1 MNSVAERLKKLRGHL
16 RYSQKDFAK
25 RLGILPATYSNYEN
39 ERRKLSPELLEKLYN
54 EFNVN
59 LNWLIT
65 GQGSMF
71 NDELETIEHPEEEL
85 IKLPFHKESFV
96 SAGFGIE
103 NTIDETIN
111 IAFSKPL
118 LRIAFK
124 INVDRGLYL
133 LPVYGNSMT
142 PTIPENA
149 IVLVVDYKVEGIL
162 REGSIYVVK
171 YDGEEFIK
179 RVFKDPVNQKVKLI
193 SDNEEYPPI
202 EVSGEDS
209 NRFKILGRVVGYIAG
224 V

>member
-1 MNSVAERLKKLRGHL
+1 MNSVSERLKKLRRYL

-39 ERRKLSPELLEKLYN
+39 EKRKLSPELLEKLYN

-65 GQGSMF
+65 GQGNMF
-71 NDELETIEHPEEEL
+71 NDELETLEHPEEEL
-85 IKLPFHKESFV
+85 VKLPFHKDSLV

-124 INVDRGLYL
+124 IDVNRGLYL

-179 RVFKDPVNQKVKLI
+179 RVFKDPVNQKIKLI

>member
-71 NDELETIEHPEEEL
+71 NDELETIERPEEEL

-149 IVLVVDYKVEGIL
+149 IVLVVDYKV
-162 REGSIYVVK
+162 
-171 YDGEEFIK
+171 
-179 RVFKDPVNQKVKLI
+179 
-193 SDNEEYPPI
+193 
-202 EVSGEDS
+202 
-209 NRFKILGRVVGYIAG
+209 
-224 V
+224 

>member
-16 RYSQKDFAK
+16 KYSQKGFAK

-39 ERRKLSPELLEKLYN
+39 EKGKLSPELLKKLYN

-71 NDELETIEHPEEEL
+71 NDGLETIEHPEGEL

-111 IAFSKPL
+111 IAFRS
-118 LRIAFK
+118 
-124 INVDRGLYL
+124 VW
-133 LPVYGNSMT
+133 
-142 PTIPENA
+142 
-149 IVLVVDYKVEGIL
+149 
-162 REGSIYVVK
+162 
-171 YDGEEFIK
+171 
-179 RVFKDPVNQKVKLI
+179 
-193 SDNEEYPPI
+193 
-202 EVSGEDS
+202 
-209 NRFKILGRVVGYIAG
+209 
-224 V
+224 

>member
-39 ERRKLSPELLEKLYN
+39 EKRKLSPELLEKLYN